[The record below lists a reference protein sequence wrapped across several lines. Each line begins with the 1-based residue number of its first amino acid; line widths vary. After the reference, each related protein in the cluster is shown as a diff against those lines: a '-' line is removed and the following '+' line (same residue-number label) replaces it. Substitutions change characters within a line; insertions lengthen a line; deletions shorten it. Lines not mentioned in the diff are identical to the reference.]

1 MVVLFLWIIVAS
13 LLVYAVVS
21 KSDSGPSPPEPT
33 DLPPIPSG
41 AVFLVLIGN
50 DYTVCTPQ
58 TFDDPVPDSG
68 VSGNNLVAYG
78 YTTPESYTVSTLN
91 TTGFGLNNCMLQSE
105 TAIAYNEWFIREEG
119 FDVVDVYVIVSNTYN
134 LQLLIDYY
142 FSNYFE
148 NSLGRPTATS
158 VTDTTLTIRSAAEI
172 NPGDDW
178 VYTFYY
184 GQDEEALNIQASGSK
199 NGDFITADISD
210 LVPGT
215 TYYFMC
221 DAYNSATD
229 EQAISEVSLGIQTTG
244 DPPDGPIA

>member
-1 MVVLFLWIIVAS
+1 MVLAFLWIIVAS

-21 KSDSGPSPPEPT
+21 KSDSGSGPSPPPPPPT

-50 DYTVCTPQ
+50 DYTVCTPN
-58 TFDDPVPDSG
+58 TSFAPPDSG
-68 VSGNNLVAYG
+68 VSGDSFVAYG
-78 YTTPESYTVSTLN
+78 YTTPESYTVTTFN
-91 TTGFGLNNCMLQSE
+91 TTGFSGNCTVQSE
-105 TAIAYNEWFIREEG
+105 TPIVYNEWFIRIEG
-119 FDVVDVYVIVSNTYN
+119 FENPDVHVIVSNTYS
-134 LQLLIDYY
+134 LQVLIDYY

-178 VYTFYY
+178 EYTFYY
-184 GQDEEALNIQASGSK
+184 GQEGEFLSIQASGSK
-199 NGDFITADISD
+199 IGDFITSDISN

-215 TYYFMC
+215 TYYFVC
-221 DAYNSATD
+221 EAYNSATD
-229 EQAISEVSLGIQTTG
+229 EDAYSEVSLGIQTTG
-244 DPPDGPIA
+244 DPPEAL